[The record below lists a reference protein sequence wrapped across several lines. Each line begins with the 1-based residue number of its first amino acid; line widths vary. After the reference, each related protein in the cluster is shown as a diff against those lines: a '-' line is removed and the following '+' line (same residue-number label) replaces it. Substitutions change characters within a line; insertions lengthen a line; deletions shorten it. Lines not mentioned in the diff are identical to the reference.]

1 MGAMI
6 EMKKDVLLVVNA
18 VPSGRVVTYGSIAQ
32 FLGISP
38 RHVAFILAGLNAQE
52 ARTVPW
58 HRVVSAGGWL
68 NRDRK
73 MGDGRQQFELEK
85 EGVTVKNQRL
95 DLQSYQVAIEGLPS
109 GLKGGRIYRQA

>member
-1 MGAMI
+1 MGALM
-6 EMKKDVLLVVNA
+6 EMKKDVLLVVKA
-18 VPSGRVVTYGSIAQ
+18 IPSGRVVTYGSVAR

-38 RHVAFILAGLNAQE
+38 RHVAFILAGLGAQE
-52 ARTVPW
+52 ARSVPW

-85 EGVTVKNQRL
+85 EGVQVHNHRI
-95 DLQSYQVAIEGLPS
+95 DLKVHEVSVPELPS
-109 GLKGGRIYRQA
+109 GLKGGRIYRQS